1 MNEKVNVYNK
11 NLEVIA
17 TVEYNN
23 LLDVWTGSN
32 WQNGGTGLHLG
43 ITRLED
49 GRFVLIHGTDWQ
61 GRKDHAEIISEK
73 QAYQNIKKYD
83 ESLLTDPDYPE
94 FHELRKYD
102 KELSKEIQN
111 VISISNVDAVID
123 GLVKPHGNGARVTV
137 PKKYL
142 GKTVRIVILQE

>member
-1 MNEKVNVYNK
+1 MTEKVKVYNT
-11 NLEVIA
+11 NLEVVA
-17 TVEYNN
+17 EVEYNN
-23 LLDVWTGSN
+23 NLDVWTGSN

-102 KELSKEIQN
+102 KELSKEAQN
-111 VISISNVDAVID
+111 TISISNVDAVLD
-123 GLVKPHGNGARVTV
+123 GTVKPHGNGARVTV
-137 PKKYL
+137 PKKYT
-142 GKTVRIVILQE
+142 GKNVKIVILHE